1 MVAESWRWLQLRRAT
16 RYTFF
21 RFFNEGR
28 AELSRWEHLF
38 SKPGSVTAIAAEL
51 RQLGK
56 ARSLNDGKLFH
67 ACIRARNL
75 DMYTFIG
82 NCLIEMYAN
91 CGSLGDALHSF
102 ECMPNP
108 NVYSWN
114 MLIKAYCQHGS
125 VLEAYHLF
133 FSMPLKDSVSWNT
146 MISSFAQHGHS
157 NEALDLFNKMIEERF
172 VPNNI
177 SYISALDAC
186 ANSLDLHKGQEIHT
200 SIIVVGYDKDVQIG
214 TALFNAY
221 GKCKKLYDAI
231 NVFDKLPIRDIISW
245 NAMVSVC
252 LQMNCRRQALHLFQ
266 RMVGDGFM
274 PDTVSFLCVLEAG
287 ALEEGQVVHSF
298 IVESCQD
305 QGLEVCTALL
315 TMYGNNGSSLDAW
328 NVFQTMKSWTTVCW
342 NAMIAVWTHNSNG
355 SKAVTLCKRMCL
367 VGFEPDKATFTSVVD
382 ACADQAALEEGQNV
396 HAAIM
401 YYHHEEDTLLCNAL
415 ISFYAECGSVC
426 DACRVF
432 DRIPCRDA
440 VSWTAIINKEHIASN
455 IMSTFMFA

>member
-1 MVAESWRWLQLRRAT
+1 MVAGLWRWLQLRRAPSH
-16 RYTFF
+16 TFF
-21 RFFNEGR
+21 RFFSEGR

-91 CGSLGDALHSF
+91 CGSLGDALQSF

-114 MLIKAYCQHGS
+114 MLINMALCLKLTVSSFQC
-125 VLEAYHLF
+125 
-133 FSMPLKDSVSWNT
+133 PLK
-146 MISSFAQHGHS
+146 IA
-157 NEALDLFNKMIEERF
+157 
-172 VPNNI
+172 
-177 SYISALDAC
+177 YISALDAC
-186 ANSLDLHKGQEIHT
+186 ANSLDYRKGQEIYT
-200 SIIVVGYDKDVQIG
+200 SIIIVGYDKDVQIG
-214 TALFNAY
+214 TALLNT
-221 GKCKKLYDAI
+221 YDELQKTSSS
-231 NVFDKLPIRDIISW
+231 F
-245 NAMVSVC
+245 VSA
-252 LQMNCRRQALHLFQ
+252 N
-266 RMVGDGFM
+266 GSDGFM
-274 PDTVSFLCVLEAG
+274 PDTVSFLCVLVEAC
-287 ALEEGQVVHSF
+287 EEGQVVHSF
-298 IVESCQD
+298 ILESCQD
-305 QGLEVCTALL
+305 QDLEVCTALL

-355 SKAVTLCKRMCL
+355 SKAVTLCKHMCL

-396 HAAIM
+396 HAAII

-440 VSWTAIINKEHIASN
+440 VSWTAIINGSVQNGHHKRALYQTILPLSLSLLHVGGPDG
-455 IMSTFMFA
+455 